1 MKQSRSSSFWLIVPM
16 AALLAGCGDPADK
29 VHKASAT
36 AAKTLTSEASTAGK
50 EYVIR
55 TESSKVGFTGSKVTG
70 SHTGG
75 FKKFAG
81 SFKIAED
88 KLVGT
93 PGLKIDMNS
102 IFTDNEKLTGHLKS
116 KDFFEVERYPITTF
130 TVTSADVIDGDK
142 YTVTGNL
149 DLHGVKKSISFPAT
163 IKATDDEVT
172 LKADFAINRHD
183 FNINYAGKADD
194 LIRDQVVLALDVK
207 ATPGPPQPADQLVP

>member
-1 MKQSRSSSFWLIVPM
+1 MKQICSSLFFLAPL

-29 VHKASAT
+29 VHKSQ
-36 AAKTLTSEASTAGK
+36 AADPKTPTSGPSVAGK

-81 SFKIAED
+81 SFKIAD
-88 KLVGT
+88 NKLVGT
-93 PGLKIDMNS
+93 PELKIDMNS
-102 IFTDNEKLTGHLKS
+102 TFSDNERLTGHLKN
-116 KDFFEVERYPITTF
+116 KDFFEVEKYPLTTF
-130 TVTSADVIDGDK
+130 TVTSADVVDTNK

-149 DLHGVKKSISFPAT
+149 DLHGVKKSISFPAE
-163 IKATDDEVT
+163 IKVSDDEVT
-172 LKADFAINRHD
+172 LKSQFAINRRD

-194 LIRDQVVLALDVK
+194 LIRDQVVLSLDVK
-207 ATPGPPQPADQLVP
+207 ATPGPPAPADQLAQ

>member
-1 MKQSRSSSFWLIVPM
+1 M

-29 VHKASAT
+29 VYKSQAAEPKAP
-36 AAKTLTSEASTAGK
+36 ASGPPVAGK

-55 TESSKVGFTGSKVTG
+55 TESSKIGFTGSKVTG

-81 SFKIAED
+81 SFKIAD
-88 KLVGT
+88 GKLVGT
-93 PGLKIDMNS
+93 PELKIDMKS
-102 IFTDNEKLTGHLKS
+102 TFSDNERLTGHLKN
-116 KDFFEVERYPITTF
+116 KDFFEVETYPITTF

-172 LKADFAINRHD
+172 LKADFAINRHE
-183 FNINYAGKADD
+183 FNINYSGKADD

-207 ATPGPPQPADQLVP
+207 ATPGPPQPADQLVQ